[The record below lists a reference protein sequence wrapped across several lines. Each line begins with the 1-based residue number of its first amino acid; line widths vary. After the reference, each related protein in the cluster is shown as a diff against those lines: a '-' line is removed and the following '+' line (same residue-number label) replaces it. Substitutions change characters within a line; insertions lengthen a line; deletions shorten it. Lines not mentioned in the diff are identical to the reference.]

1 MHLTKTENCKSERT
15 ITMADYN
22 KLALEMHEK
31 HQGKIE
37 VTSKVPVKTRDDLST
52 AYTPGVAEPCRQI
65 RDNADEVYKY
75 TSKGNLVAVVSDGS
89 AVLGLGNIGAK
100 AAIPVMEGKC
110 ILFKEFA
117 DVDAFPI
124 CIDTQDDEEIIKT
137 IKNIAPVF
145 GGVNLED
152 IAAPR
157 CFEIERRVKE
167 ITDIPIFHDD
177 QHGTAV
183 CVLSAIINAAKVV
196 GKPMNE
202 LTVVINGCG
211 AAGSAIARI
220 ILAYGV
226 KEMFLV
232 DRNGILNSDVADTM
246 LNDNHKDLA
255 SQTNHEKRTGALAEA
270 MVDADVFVG
279 VSAPGLVSTE
289 MVKTMAK
296 DAIIF
301 AMANPTPEIFPE
313 DALAG
318 GAAVVGTGRSDY
330 PNQINNVLVFPGLF
344 KGALAVRASDI
355 NEEMKLAAA
364 KALAAYIPDEELS
377 KENIIP
383 CALDKNVAAVIAK
396 AVADAAKES
405 GVARI

>member
-1 MHLTKTENCKSERT
+1 
-15 ITMADYN
+15 MADYN
-22 KLALEMHEK
+22 QLALEMHEK

-37 VTSKVPVKTRDDLST
+37 VVSKVEVKTRDDLST
-52 AYTPGVAEPCRQI
+52 AYTPGVAEPCRKI
-65 RDNADEVYKY
+65 RDNADDVYKY
-75 TSKGNLVAVVSDGS
+75 TAKGNLVAVVSDGS

-124 CIDTQDDEEIIKT
+124 CVDTQDDEEIIRT
-137 IKNIAPVF
+137 VKNIAPVF

-157 CFEIERRVKE
+157 CFYIEERLKQE
-167 ITDIPIFHDD
+167 TDIPIFHDD

-183 CVLSAIINAAKVV
+183 CVLAAIINAAKVV
-196 GKPMNE
+196 GKNFAD
-202 LTVVINGCG
+202 LKVVINGCG

-220 ILAYGV
+220 ILAMGV
-226 KEMFLV
+226 KDMFLV
-232 DRNGILNSDVADTM
+232 DMKGILNKDVEETM
-246 LNDNHKDLA
+246 LNDNHRDLA
-255 SQTNHEKRTGALAEA
+255 NQTNKEGKVGGLAEA
-270 MVDADVFVG
+270 MAGADVFVG
-279 VSAPGLVSTE
+279 VSKPGLVTPE
-289 MVKTMAK
+289 MVKAMNEN
-296 DAIIF
+296 AIIF

-313 DALAG
+313 EAKEG

-364 KALAAYIPDEELS
+364 KALAGYIPEEELGV
-377 KENIIP
+377 ENIIP
-383 CALDKNVAAVIAK
+383 SALDKNVAAVIAA
-396 AVADAAKES
+396 AVAEAAKAS

>member
-1 MHLTKTENCKSERT
+1 
-15 ITMADYN
+15 MADYN
-22 KLALEMHEK
+22 QLALEMHEK

-37 VTSKVPVKTRDDLST
+37 VISKVEVKTRDDLST
-52 AYTPGVAEPCRQI
+52 AYTPGVAEPCRKI
-65 RDNADEVYKY
+65 RDNADDVYKY
-75 TSKGNLVAVVSDGS
+75 TAKGNLVAVVSDGS

-124 CIDTQDDEEIIKT
+124 CVDTQDDEEIIRT
-137 IKNIAPVF
+137 VKNIAPVF

-157 CFEIERRVKE
+157 CFYIEERLKQE
-167 ITDIPIFHDD
+167 TDIPIFHDD

-183 CVLSAIINAAKVV
+183 CVLAAIINAAKVV
-196 GKPMNE
+196 GKNFAD
-202 LTVVINGCG
+202 LKVVINGCG

-220 ILAYGV
+220 ILAMGV
-226 KEMFLV
+226 QDMFLV
-232 DRNGILNSDVADTM
+232 DMKGILNKDVEETM
-246 LNDNHKDLA
+246 LNDNHRDLA
-255 SQTNHEKRTGALAEA
+255 SQTNKEGKVGGLAEA
-270 MVDADVFVG
+270 MAGADVFVG
-279 VSAPGLVSTE
+279 VSKPGLVTPD
-289 MVKTMAK
+289 MVKTMNEN
-296 DAIIF
+296 AIIF

-313 DALAG
+313 EAKEG

-344 KGALAVRASDI
+344 KGALAVRAADI

-364 KALAAYIPDEELS
+364 KALAAYIPDEELGV
-377 KENIIP
+377 ENIIP
-383 CALDKNVAAVIAK
+383 SALDKNVAAVIAN
-396 AVADAAKES
+396 AVAEAAKAS

>member
-1 MHLTKTENCKSERT
+1 
-15 ITMADYN
+15 MADYN

-65 RDNADEVYKY
+65 RDNADEVYRY
-75 TSKGNLVAVVSDGS
+75 TAKGNLVAVVSDGS

-232 DRNGILNSDVADTM
+232 DRNGILNSDVAESM

-255 SQTNHEKRTGALAEA
+255 SQTNAEKRVGGLAEA
-270 MVDADVFVG
+270 MVGADVFVG
-279 VSAPGLVSTE
+279 VSAPGLVTTD

-364 KALAAYIPDEELS
+364 KALAAYIPDEELGR
-377 KENIIP
+377 ENIIP
-383 CALDKNVAAVIAK
+383 SALDKNVAAVVAK
-396 AVADAAKES
+396 AVAEAAKES

>member
-1 MHLTKTENCKSERT
+1 
-15 ITMADYN
+15 MADYN
-22 KLALEMHEK
+22 KLAVEMHEK

-37 VTSKVPVKTRDDLST
+37 VVSKVAVKTRDDLST

-65 RDNADEVYKY
+65 RDNADDVYKY
-75 TSKGNLVAVVSDGS
+75 TAKGNLVAVVSDGS

-124 CIDTQDDEEIIKT
+124 CVDTQDDEEIIRT
-137 IKNIAPVF
+137 VKNIAPVF

-157 CFEIERRVKE
+157 CFEIERRLKE
-167 ITDIPIFHDD
+167 VTDIPIFHDD

-183 CVLSAIINAAKVV
+183 CVLAAIINAAKVV
-196 GKPMNE
+196 KKNFAD

-220 ILAYGV
+220 ILAMGV
-226 KEMFLV
+226 KGMFLV
-232 DRNGILNSDVADTM
+232 DMNGILNKEVAETM

-255 SQTNHEKRTGALAEA
+255 AQTNHEGRKGGLAEA
-270 MVDADVFVG
+270 LKDADVFVG
-279 VSAPGLVSTE
+279 VSKPGLVTTE

-313 DALAG
+313 DAKAG

-364 KALAAYIPDEELS
+364 KALAAYIPDSELDV
-377 KENIIP
+377 ENIIP
-383 CALDKNVAAVIAK
+383 SALDKNVAAVIAE
-396 AVADAAKES
+396 AVGEAAKAS

>member
-1 MHLTKTENCKSERT
+1 
-15 ITMADYN
+15 MADYN

-37 VTSKVPVKTRDDLST
+37 VVSKVAVKTRDDLST

-65 RDNADEVYKY
+65 RDNADDVYKY
-75 TSKGNLVAVVSDGS
+75 TAKGNLVAVVSDGS

-124 CIDTQDDEEIIKT
+124 CVDTQDDEEIIRT
-137 IKNIAPVF
+137 VKNIAPVF

-157 CFEIERRVKE
+157 CFEIERRLKE
-167 ITDIPIFHDD
+167 GTDIPIFHDD

-183 CVLSAIINAAKVV
+183 CVLAAIINAAKVV
-196 GKPMNE
+196 KKNFAD

-220 ILAYGV
+220 ILAMGV
-226 KEMFLV
+226 KGMFLV
-232 DRNGILNSDVADTM
+232 DMNGILNKEVAETM

-255 SQTNHEKRTGALAEA
+255 AQTNHEGRKGGLAEA
-270 MVDADVFVG
+270 LKDADVFVG
-279 VSAPGLVSTE
+279 VSKPGLVTTE

-313 DALAG
+313 DAKAG

-364 KALAAYIPDEELS
+364 KALAAYIPDSELDV
-377 KENIIP
+377 ENIIP
-383 CALDKNVAAVIAK
+383 SALDKNVAAVIAE
-396 AVADAAKES
+396 AVGEAAKAS

>member
-1 MHLTKTENCKSERT
+1 
-15 ITMADYN
+15 MADYN

-37 VTSKVPVKTRDDLST
+37 VVSKVAVKTRDDLST

-65 RDNADEVYKY
+65 RDNADDVYKY
-75 TSKGNLVAVVSDGS
+75 TAKGNLVAVVSDGS

-124 CIDTQDDEEIIKT
+124 CVDTQDDEEIIRT
-137 IKNIAPVF
+137 VKNIAPVF

-157 CFEIERRVKE
+157 CFEIERRLKE
-167 ITDIPIFHDD
+167 VTDIPIFHDD

-183 CVLSAIINAAKVV
+183 CVLAAIINAAKVV
-196 GKPMNE
+196 KKNFAD

-220 ILAYGV
+220 ILAMGV
-226 KEMFLV
+226 KGMFLV
-232 DRNGILNSDVADTM
+232 DMNGILNKEVAETM

-255 SQTNHEKRTGALAEA
+255 AQTNHEGRKGGLAEA
-270 MVDADVFVG
+270 LKDADVFVG
-279 VSAPGLVSTE
+279 VSKPGLVTTE

-296 DAIIF
+296 DASIF

-313 DALAG
+313 DAKAG

-364 KALAAYIPDEELS
+364 KALAAYIPDSELDV
-377 KENIIP
+377 ENIIP
-383 CALDKNVAAVIAK
+383 SALDKNVAAVIAE
-396 AVADAAKES
+396 AVGEAAKAS

>member
-1 MHLTKTENCKSERT
+1 
-15 ITMADYN
+15 MADYN

-37 VTSKVPVKTRDDLST
+37 VVSKVAVKTRDDLST

-65 RDNADEVYKY
+65 RDNADDVYKY
-75 TSKGNLVAVVSDGS
+75 TAKGNLVAVVSDGS

-124 CIDTQDDEEIIKT
+124 CVDTQDDEEIIRT
-137 IKNIAPVF
+137 VKNIAPVF

-157 CFEIERRVKE
+157 CFEIERRLKE
-167 ITDIPIFHDD
+167 VTDIPIFHDD

-183 CVLSAIINAAKVV
+183 CVLAAIINAAKVV
-196 GKPMNE
+196 KKNFAD

-220 ILAYGV
+220 ILAMGV

-232 DRNGILNSDVADTM
+232 DMNGILNKEVAETM

-255 SQTNHEKRTGALAEA
+255 AQTNHEGRKGGLAEA
-270 MVDADVFVG
+270 LKDAGVFVG
-279 VSAPGLVSTE
+279 VSKPGLVTTE

-313 DALAG
+313 DAKAG

-364 KALAAYIPDEELS
+364 KALAAYIPDSELDV
-377 KENIIP
+377 ENIIP
-383 CALDKNVAAVIAK
+383 SALDKNVAAVIAE
-396 AVADAAKES
+396 AVGEAAKAS

>member
-1 MHLTKTENCKSERT
+1 
-15 ITMADYN
+15 MADYN
-22 KLALEMHEK
+22 QLALEMHEK

-37 VTSKVPVKTRDDLST
+37 VVSKVEVKTRDDLST
-52 AYTPGVAEPCRQI
+52 AYTPGVAEPCRKI
-65 RDNADEVYKY
+65 RDNADDVYKY
-75 TSKGNLVAVVSDGS
+75 TAKGNLVAVVSDGS

-100 AAIPVMEGKC
+100 AAIPVMEGKS

-124 CIDTQDDEEIIKT
+124 CIDTQDDEEIIK
-137 IKNIAPVF
+137 IVKNIAPVF

-157 CFEIERRVKE
+157 CFYIEERLKAE
-167 ITDIPIFHDD
+167 TDIPIFHDD

-196 GKPMNE
+196 GKKME
-202 LTVVINGCG
+202 DLKVVINGCG

-220 ILAYGV
+220 ILAMGV
-226 KEMFLV
+226 KDMFLV
-232 DRNGILNSDVADTM
+232 DMEGIINKDVPATM

-255 SQTNHEKRTGALAEA
+255 AKTNHEGRTGGLA
-270 MVDADVFVG
+270 DAVKDSDVFVG
-279 VSAPGLVSTE
+279 VSKPGLLTTE

-301 AMANPTPEIFPE
+301 AMANPTPEIFPDE
-313 DALAG
+313 AKAG
-318 GAAVVGTGRSDY
+318 GAAVIGTGRSDF

-344 KGALAVRASDI
+344 KGALSVRASDI
-355 NEEMKLAAA
+355 NEDMKLAAA
-364 KALAAYIPDEELS
+364 KALAAYIPEAELNN
-377 KENIIP
+377 ENIIP
-383 CALDKNVAAVIAK
+383 SALDKNVAAVIAK
-396 AVADAAKES
+396 AVADAAKAS

>member
-1 MHLTKTENCKSERT
+1 
-15 ITMADYN
+15 MADYN
-22 KLALEMHEK
+22 QLALEMHEK

-37 VTSKVPVKTRDDLST
+37 VVSKVEVKTRDDLST
-52 AYTPGVAEPCRQI
+52 AYTPGVAEPCRKI
-65 RDNADEVYKY
+65 RDNADDVYKY
-75 TSKGNLVAVVSDGS
+75 TAKGNLVAVVSDGS

-100 AAIPVMEGKC
+100 AAIPVMEGKS

-124 CIDTQDDEEIIKT
+124 CIETQDDEEIIK
-137 IKNIAPVF
+137 IVKNIAPVF

-157 CFEIERRVKE
+157 CFYIEQRLKE
-167 ITDIPIFHDD
+167 ETDIPIFHDD

-196 GKPMNE
+196 GKKME
-202 LTVVINGCG
+202 DLKIVINGCG

-220 ILAYGV
+220 ILAMGV
-226 KEMFLV
+226 KDMFLV
-232 DRNGILNSDVADTM
+232 DMEGIINKDVPATM

-255 SQTNHEKRTGALAEA
+255 AQTNHEGRTGGL
-270 MVDADVFVG
+270 
-279 VSAPGLVSTE
+279 SKPGLLTTD

-301 AMANPTPEIFPE
+301 AMANPTPEIFPDE
-313 DALAG
+313 AKAG
-318 GAAVVGTGRSDY
+318 GAAVIGTGRSDF

-364 KALAAYIPDEELS
+364 KALAGYIPDAELNN
-377 KENIIP
+377 ENIIP
-383 CALDKNVAAVIAK
+383 SALDKNVAAVIAK
-396 AVADAAKES
+396 AVADAAKAS